1 MQTKITKVANTNWL
15 SRWA

>member
-1 MQTKITKVANTNWL
+1 MQTKITNVATTNWL